1 MMEYAVLAVVVFSSL
16 GAAIHLFLAE
26 VDLVKNGV
34 PSGRRLFSIN
44 GLRVVKRIV
53 FYFGEHEKLP
63 VAHKAIGR
71 ARVFAL
77 TFFAS
82 CLILVVLRLM

>member
-1 MMEYAVLAVVVFSSL
+1 MEYAALAVVFVSSL
-16 GAAIHLFLAE
+16 GAAISLGLAE

-34 PSGRRLFSIN
+34 PAGQRLLSIN
-44 GLRVVKRIV
+44 GLRVMKRIV
-53 FYFGEHEKLP
+53 FYFGEHEKFP

-71 ARVFAL
+71 ARVFML

-82 CLILVVLRLM
+82 WLILVVLSFL